1 MTETPRILPTLLRD
15 ETDLALLR
23 EMAEDMSVGLYRRY
37 APAQAAELIGVS
49 AAELDKLRRAGRIA
63 YLKITDEKIAFL
75 GVQLL
80 HFFVDSVVPKTA
92 ATDINAMPTQP
103 NESLASPENQTAS
116 TPTIDPRAALLS
128 VTETQ
133 ALLGIGRTKLYELLG
148 DGTLESIKVG
158 RRTLIKRQSVRVVLD
173 Q

>member
-23 EMAEDMSVGLYRRY
+23 EMADDMAVGLYRRY

-92 ATDINAMPTQP
+92 ATDAMPTQP

-128 VTETQ
+128 VAETQ